1 MPKLDKASLWSLEQY
16 AEQRPAFRAEV
27 IEHKKQRRIAVGAHA
42 TFYFEDYLTMK
53 YQVQEML
60 RVERI
65 FEAQEIRSELE
76 AYNPLIPDGRN
87 LKATFMI
94 EYPDAEERRLALGK
108 LGGIEDTLWLQA
120 EGQSRIAA
128 IANED
133 MERSREDKASAV
145 HFLRFELTPEMVAAL
160 KVGAGL
166 SIGIAHEHYNQQA
179 DPVPGKIRQS
189 LIDDLA

>member
-16 AEQRPAFRAEV
+16 AERRPAFRAEV
-27 IEHKKQRRIAVGAHA
+27 IEHKKLRRIALGEHA
-42 TFYFEDYLTMK
+42 TFYFEDFLTMK

-65 FEAQEIRSELE
+65 YEAAEILSELE

-94 EYPDAEERRLALGK
+94 EYPDAQERRVALGK

-120 EGQSRIAA
+120 EGQPRIAA
-128 IANED
+128 IGNED
-133 MERSREDKASAV
+133 MDRSREDKASAV
-145 HFLRFELTPEMVAAL
+145 HFLRFELDDATIAAFKAGRPVQLGIDHPAL
-160 KVGAGL
+160 KEVTTL
-166 SIGIAHEHYNQQA
+166 SPAQLRALAA
-179 DPVPGKIRQS
+179 D
-189 LIDDLA
+189 LD